1 MHALATTL
9 SPFQRKFNSRVD
21 RPQTR
26 PLQVLPVL
34 AEQAIAERSPA
45 QNIAASALA
54 LALSAVLFAGL
65 PAEVRAQ
72 SLAPQA
78 SGSGNS
84 ALVRVIS
91 STPNLERITET
102 RQQCS
107 YETQQVMQPPVAS
120 QAGMGGTGGAVLG
133 ALAGG
138 LLASQIGK
146 GNGKHAAIAA
156 GSATGALIG
165 KNMAEQS
172 GSTASYPS
180 YSQQQVQVCRPI
192 SVQREQVR
200 DYTVRYEH
208 QGQEYQVLLTQQP
221 GQWLK
226 LNISHTVQPV

>member
-9 SPFQRKFNSRVD
+9 SPFQRKFSSRLA
-21 RPQTR
+21 RPQAR
-26 PLQVLPVL
+26 PLQNLPVL
-34 AEQAIAERSPA
+34 AEQAIADRSAA

-72 SLAPQA
+72 TLAPQA
-78 SGSGNS
+78 SSGSS
-84 ALVRVIS
+84 TLVRVIS

-107 YETQQVMQPPVAS
+107 YETQQVVQPPVAS
-120 QAGMGGTGGAVLG
+120 QAGMGSTGGALLG

-138 LLASQIGK
+138 LLASQVGK
-146 GNGKHAAIAA
+146 GNGKHVAIAA

-180 YSQQQVQVCRPI
+180 YSQQQVQVCRPV

-200 DYTVRYEH
+200 DYSVRYEH
-208 QGQEYQVLLTQQP
+208 QGQEYQVQLPQQP

>member
-1 MHALATTL
+1 MQHALAATL
-9 SPFQRKFNSRVD
+9 SPFQRKFNSRRA
-21 RPQTR
+21 RPEAR
-26 PLQVLPVL
+26 PLQQLPTL
-34 AEQAIAERSPA
+34 AEQRIAERSPA

-54 LALSAVLFAGL
+54 LGLSAVLFAGL

-72 SLAPQA
+72 SLGPQA
-78 SGSGNS
+78 NS
-84 ALVRVIS
+84 STLVRVIS

-107 YETQQVMQPPVAS
+107 YETQQVVQPPVAS
-120 QAGMGGTGGAVLG
+120 QAGMSGTGGAVLG

-146 GNGKHAAIAA
+146 GNGKHVAIAA

-165 KNMAEQS
+165 KSMAEPS

-180 YSQQQVQVCRPI
+180 YSQQQVQVCRPV

-208 QGQEYQVLLTQQP
+208 QGQEYQVLMNQQP